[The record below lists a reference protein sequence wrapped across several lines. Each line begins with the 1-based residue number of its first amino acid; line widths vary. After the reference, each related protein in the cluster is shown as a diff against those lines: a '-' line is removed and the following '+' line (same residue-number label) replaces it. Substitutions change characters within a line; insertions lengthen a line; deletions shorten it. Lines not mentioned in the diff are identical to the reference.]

1 MSIMSQTY
9 YTVGKTDDGSTVLR
23 VGDSFTTT
31 LTMEEDAVVSLIKLL
46 AATLDNH
53 TVDIQSPVQLS
64 EDHIKEWIRVNK
76 WG

>member
-1 MSIMSQTY
+1 MSQTY

>member
-1 MSIMSQTY
+1 MSQTY

-46 AATLDNH
+46 AATLDNY
-53 TVDIQSPVQLS
+53 TVDIQSSVQLS

-76 WG
+76 WGAI

>member
-1 MSIMSQTY
+1 MSQTY

-23 VGDSFTTT
+23 VGDSFTI
-31 LTMEEDAVVSLIKLL
+31 TMEEDAVVSLIKLL

>member
-23 VGDSFTTT
+23 VGDSFTI
-31 LTMEEDAVVSLIKLL
+31 TMEEDAVVSLIKLL

-53 TVDIQSPVQLS
+53 TVDIQSSMQLS